1 MRLQFKIIL
10 FVLLILPNAVCAS
23 TENKEHHHWQQS
35 PHHLSLL
42 VATTNTDEHG
52 DAFTLGVDY
61 EYRVNDF
68 LGIGL
73 VAEYAFGDIEAFTYL
88 AVADLH
94 ITNNFIAQ
102 VGPGVEFFDGEEIPV
117 ARVGLLYEFELS
129 GLTLSPQ
136 LHYDYHHD
144 HDDAIVA
151 GLAFGIAF

>member
-1 MRLQFKIIL
+1 MRLPFRVIL
-10 FVLLILPNAVCAS
+10 FVLLILPNAVRAS
-23 TENKEHHHWQQS
+23 TANEEHHHWQQS

-151 GLAFGIAF
+151 GLAIGIAF

>member
-1 MRLQFKIIL
+1 MRLAFKF
-10 FVLLILPNAVCAS
+10 FVFASWMFAKLACAS
-23 TENKEHHHWQQS
+23 TANEEHHHWQQS

-129 GLTLSPQ
+129 GFTLSPQ